1 VTVTQQNATQ
11 VATTANK
18 NARYSYKK
26 TNSFK
31 KHWNILAITYK
42 LKHQQQHPTPK
53 KHIKKR
59 QLENTSQAR
68 SDKLRIAKPRRH
80 TWTGLESAW
89 KQCLNYHTK
98 GNKT

>member
-53 KHIKKR
+53 KHIKKTAIRKHFPGKIR
-59 QLENTSQAR
+59 QASHCETQTPYLDRVGICMEAV
-68 SDKLRIAKPRRH
+68 P
-80 TWTGLESAW
+80 
-89 KQCLNYHTK
+89 
-98 GNKT
+98 